1 MFSRQDLR
9 KLIVPLIIEQVLAV
23 SIGIADTVMVS
34 SAGEAAVSG
43 IALIDSINVL
53 LISFFTAI
61 ATGGAVITTQY
72 IGSRKPEQARSSA
85 QQLEVAVTISALFLM
100 VFCIVL
106 RRPLIRLIFGS
117 IEADVMAN
125 ADIYFLISAISYPF
139 LAIYNAGAALFR
151 SMSNSKTP
159 MLISTLMN
167 VLNVIGNA
175 ILIYGF
181 VMGAAGAA
189 LATLASRVIGAVIIT
204 AMLFNRKRGIYLESF
219 LHFRPN
225 KDMIGRILGL
235 GLPNGFENS
244 MFQLGKLLVAS
255 IVSTFGTTAITAN
268 AVANNIVSLQVIPA
282 AAIGTAMMTVV
293 GTCKGAGLNDEVK
306 RYTKKL
312 MIYGYIAIEVMIVF
326 TLIIGQP
333 VISFYELS
341 EETASLAW
349 VMFFIHSIAA
359 VLVWPPAF
367 VMPNALRAAGD
378 VKYTMIVSIIF
389 VFIFRVGFSWLLA
402 VYLGYGAVAIWVAMA
417 IDWVFRGLFFTVRF
431 LRGKW
436 QKIQV
441 I

>member
-349 VMFFIHSIAA
+349 IMFFIHSIAA

>member
-53 LISFFTAI
+53 LINFFTAI

-125 ADIYFLISAISYPF
+125 ADIYFLISAVSYPF

-181 VMGAAGAA
+181 SMGAAGAA

-349 VMFFIHSIAA
+349 IMFFIHSIAA

>member
-53 LISFFTAI
+53 LINFFTAI

-349 VMFFIHSIAA
+349 IMFFIHSIAA

>member
-1 MFSRQDLR
+1 
-9 KLIVPLIIEQVLAV
+9 
-23 SIGIADTVMVS
+23 
-34 SAGEAAVSG
+34 
-43 IALIDSINVL
+43 
-53 LISFFTAI
+53 
-61 ATGGAVITTQY
+61 
-72 IGSRKPEQARSSA
+72 
-85 QQLEVAVTISALFLM
+85 
-100 VFCIVL
+100 
-106 RRPLIRLIFGS
+106 
-117 IEADVMAN
+117 
-125 ADIYFLISAISYPF
+125 
-139 LAIYNAGAALFR
+139 
-151 SMSNSKTP
+151 
-159 MLISTLMN
+159 
-167 VLNVIGNA
+167 
-175 ILIYGF
+175 
-181 VMGAAGAA
+181 
-189 LATLASRVIGAVIIT
+189 
-204 AMLFNRKRGIYLESF
+204 
-219 LHFRPN
+219 
-225 KDMIGRILGL
+225 
-235 GLPNGFENS
+235 

-293 GTCKGAGLNDEVK
+293 GTCKGAGRNDEVK

-312 MIYGYIAIEVMIVF
+312 MIYGYIAIEAMIVF
-326 TLIIGQP
+326 TLVIGQP

-349 VMFFIHSIAA
+349 VMFFIHSVAA

-402 VYLGYGAVAIWVAMA
+402 VYLGYGVTAIWVAMA

>member
-72 IGSRKPEQARSSA
+72 IGSRQPEQARSSA

-204 AMLFNRKRGIYLESF
+204 AMLFNRKRGIIWNPSS
-219 LHFRPN
+219 
-225 KDMIGRILGL
+225 ISARI
-235 GLPNGFENS
+235 
-244 MFQLGKLLVAS
+244 
-255 IVSTFGTTAITAN
+255 
-268 AVANNIVSLQVIPA
+268 
-282 AAIGTAMMTVV
+282 
-293 GTCKGAGLNDEVK
+293 
-306 RYTKKL
+306 
-312 MIYGYIAIEVMIVF
+312 
-326 TLIIGQP
+326 
-333 VISFYELS
+333 
-341 EETASLAW
+341 
-349 VMFFIHSIAA
+349 
-359 VLVWPPAF
+359 
-367 VMPNALRAAGD
+367 
-378 VKYTMIVSIIF
+378 
-389 VFIFRVGFSWLLA
+389 
-402 VYLGYGAVAIWVAMA
+402 
-417 IDWVFRGLFFTVRF
+417 
-431 LRGKW
+431 
-436 QKIQV
+436 KI
-441 I
+441 

>member
-72 IGSRKPEQARSSA
+72 IGSRQPEQARSSA

-225 KDMIGRILGL
+225 KDMIGRILGP

-349 VMFFIHSIAA
+349 IMFFIHSIAA

>member
-268 AVANNIVSLQVIPA
+268 AVANNIVSLQVIPT

>member
-53 LISFFTAI
+53 LINFFTAI

-389 VFIFRVGFSWLLA
+389 VFVFRVGFSWLLA

>member
-100 VFCIVL
+100 IFCIVL

>member
-151 SMSNSKTP
+151 SMSNAKTP

-349 VMFFIHSIAA
+349 IMFFIHSIAA

>member
-72 IGSRKPEQARSSA
+72 IGSRQPEQARSSA

-349 VMFFIHSIAA
+349 IMFFIHSIAA

>member
-1 MFSRQDLR
+1 MFSRQDLC

-53 LISFFTAI
+53 LINFFTAI

-219 LHFRPN
+219 LRYRPN

>member
-53 LISFFTAI
+53 LINFFTAI

-349 VMFFIHSIAA
+349 IMFFIHSIAA

-389 VFIFRVGFSWLLA
+389 VFVFRVGFSWLLA

>member
-9 KLIVPLIIEQVLAV
+9 KLIVPLIIEQILAV

-43 IALIDSINVL
+43 ISLIDSINVL

-72 IGSRKPEQARSSA
+72 IGSKQPEKARSSA
-85 QQLEVAVTISALFLM
+85 QQLEVAVTVSALFLM

-117 IEADVMAN
+117 IADDVMAN

-151 SMSNSKTP
+151 SISDSKTP

-204 AMLFNRKRGIYLESF
+204 GMLFSRKRTIYLESF
-219 LHFRPN
+219 RGYRPH
-225 KDMIGRILGL
+225 KEMIGRILGL

-326 TLIIGQP
+326 TLVIGQP

-349 VMFFIHSIAA
+349 VMFFIHSVAA

-402 VYLGYGAVAIWVAMA
+402 IYLGYGVTAIWIAMA

>member
-53 LISFFTAI
+53 LINFFTAI

-181 VMGAAGAA
+181 AMGAAGAA

-349 VMFFIHSIAA
+349 IMFFIHSIAA

>member
-72 IGSRKPEQARSSA
+72 IGSRQPEQARSSA